1 MAKTIAIMQPT
12 YLPWVGYLDLMDQ
25 AETFVLLDSVQ
36 FDRRSWQQRN
46 RIKTASGELM
56 LTVPVLSKGLR
67 DQKVCDVRLVPD
79 SGFAARH
86 RDSIRAAYARAP
98 HFKDHWDALAAVYAA
113 KHEHLVD
120 LNLAFIGLFQ
130 RLFGLRCRLVR
141 SSELAARGKKVDL
154 LVALCRELGAERY
167 LSPWGSKPYIDE
179 NNIFAEN
186 GIELAYHS
194 YRHPVY
200 PQLHGPFLTHMSS
213 VDLLLN
219 EGSER
224 GAELLRS
231 GRFTEAG

>member
-1 MAKTIAIMQPT
+1 MVKTIAIMQPT

-67 DQKVCDVRLVPD
+67 TQKVRDVRVVPG
-79 SGFAARH
+79 SGFAANH

-98 HFKDHWDALAAVYAA
+98 HLEDHWDALAAVYAE
-113 KHEHLVD
+113 KHELLFD
-120 LNLAFIGLFQ
+120 LNMAFIRLFK
-130 RLFGLRCRLVR
+130 RLFGLRCKLVR
-141 SSELAARGKKVDL
+141 SSELSARGKKVDL
-154 LVALCRELGAERY
+154 LVALCKELGAGRY

-179 NNIFAEN
+179 NNIFAEH
-186 GIELAYHS
+186 GIELVYHS

-200 PQLHGPFLTHMSS
+200 RQAHGPFLTHMSC

-219 EGSER
+219 EGAER

-231 GRFTEAG
+231 GRFTEAA